1 MFDGLCAFPLTPV
14 SEDGLDQAA
23 LARLVSRISAAGA
36 ASIGVLGST
45 GIYPYLSRSERRA
58 ALDTAVGAAGGTP
71 VIAGIGALR
80 TRDVLAHAE
89 DAQAAGAAALLLA
102 PVSYQRLTGEEVYG
116 LYRDVAEASS
126 VPIVVY
132 DNPTTTGFSFTDE
145 LHGRIAGLPRI
156 AAIKIPPPPAGT
168 AAERVAK
175 LRRMLPD
182 GVAVGIS
189 GDWAAAEALL
199 GGCNGWY
206 SVIAGV
212 LPGPAQAIVEAA
224 RSGHADAAWK
234 ASAALEPIWSLF
246 RAHGSLRVA
255 AAIAEDLGLVTH
267 PCLPLPLQGLDEPVR
282 AEVRDALRLA
292 GLAG

>member
-14 SEDGLDQAA
+14 SEDGLDEAA
-23 LARLVSRISAAGA
+23 FVHLVSRIAAAGV

-45 GIYPYLSRSERRA
+45 GIYPYLSRGERRTVLEA
-58 ALDTAVGAAGGTP
+58 AVGAAGGTP

-80 TRDVLAHAE
+80 TRDVLAHVE

-102 PVSYQRLTGEEVYG
+102 PVSYQRLTEEEVYG
-116 LYRDVAEASS
+116 LYRDVSEASS
-126 VPIVVY
+126 VPVVVY
-132 DNPTTTGFSFTDE
+132 DNPTTTAFTFTDE
-145 LHGRIAGLPRI
+145 LHGRIAALPRI

-168 AAERVAK
+168 AAGRVAK
-175 LRRMLPD
+175 LRKVLPD
-182 GVAVGIS
+182 RVSVGIS

-199 GGCNGWY
+199 GGCDGWY

-212 LPGPAQAIVEAA
+212 LPGPAQAI
-224 RSGHADAAWK
+224 ADAALGGRADAAGK
-234 ASAALEPIWSLF
+234 ASAALEPLWALF

-255 AAIAEDLGLVTH
+255 AAIAADLGLVTD
-267 PCLPLPLQGLDEPVR
+267 PCLPLPLRGLDEPVR

-292 GLAG
+292 GVTG